1 MGDEER
7 NTRPPPQ
14 ILGSL
19 GEFHPAK
26 DNISSYL
33 ERVQLYFEA
42 NTVEDDR
49 KVAVLLTLIGGKTY
63 DTLRSLLA
71 PTLPREKTFDELLGV
86 LKKHFDPQ
94 PLVIAER
101 FRFYQRSQRTDES
114 IANFIADLRR
124 LSIKCEFGD
133 FLDQALRDRFV
144 CGVRTEAIQKKLL
157 TEADLTIKRA
167 QEIAQSMESADR
179 SAKDLKGDATPRTM
193 TKRVDVT
200 ALVRTQEK
208 ATTCYHCGRHHDAKL
223 CKFRDTKC
231 HKCGKT
237 GHIAP
242 VCKTSVPPPV
252 DKRKKSGYRSYRWK
266 PASQYTVDGGRGER
280 L

>member
-7 NTRPPPQ
+7 NARPPPQ

-71 PTLPREKTFDELLGV
+71 PTLPREKTFEELLGV
-86 LKKHFDPQ
+86 LKKHFEPQ

-101 FRFYQRSQRTDES
+101 FRFY
-114 IANFIADLRR
+114 
-124 LSIKCEFGD
+124 
-133 FLDQALRDRFV
+133 
-144 CGVRTEAIQKKLL
+144 
-157 TEADLTIKRA
+157 
-167 QEIAQSMESADR
+167 
-179 SAKDLKGDATPRTM
+179 
-193 TKRVDVT
+193 
-200 ALVRTQEK
+200 
-208 ATTCYHCGRHHDAKL
+208 
-223 CKFRDTKC
+223 
-231 HKCGKT
+231 
-237 GHIAP
+237 
-242 VCKTSVPPPV
+242 
-252 DKRKKSGYRSYRWK
+252 
-266 PASQYTVDGGRGER
+266 
-280 L
+280 